1 MQIVDTL
8 RYIKN
13 KANCS
18 HTLPRARL
26 AFAKIR
32 HSLEPAEAEILAN
45 YLAKID
51 IENPD
56 VWVPEWQRKNAD
68 YKRSL
73 CFDRKQ
79 FHTFMDK
86 LILRYMNEKR

>member
-18 HTLPRARL
+18 HTIPRARSE
-26 AFAKIR
+26 FAKVR
-32 HSLEPAEAEILAN
+32 HALEPAEAEMLAA
-45 YLAKID
+45 YLDKID

-56 VWVPEWQRKNAD
+56 VWVPEWQRKNTD
-68 YKRSL
+68 YKRLL
-73 CFDRKQ
+73 CFDREQ

-86 LILRYMNEKR
+86 LILRYKNDK